1 MVWPIN
7 EIRACGLWPS
17 YTPKHYY
24 AFRVYD
30 DSELFNYDMFDRRKE
45 KSEAIRN
52 CELWQKITSEVIPLE
67 DIYQVVYKY
76 SYETILNVSR
86 LIEVPAY
93 KPKGRKSICEL
104 FDTIRMQGD
113 CGVSGTG

>member
-1 MVWPIN
+1 MKSKIFTIIINLVLIGMVWPIN

-52 CELWQKITSEVIPLE
+52 CELWQKNHFG
-67 DIYQVVYKY
+67 
-76 SYETILNVSR
+76 SYPI
-86 LIEVPAY
+86 
-93 KPKGRKSICEL
+93 GRYL
-104 FDTIRMQGD
+104 
-113 CGVSGTG
+113 SGGL

>member
-86 LIEVPAY
+86 LIESPHTNPRV
-93 KPKGRKSICEL
+93 GNQL
-104 FDTIRMQGD
+104 
-113 CGVSGTG
+113 